1 MADRDAKDWLSLAV
15 APFRTLDREE
25 KQKLSEKE
33 RARQKDLF
41 ERTLAS
47 GSYEPQYATQRGQSP
62 QSRAYLES
70 ILAGN
75 NPDMIFSTAPNAAA
89 DKKVAGAQ
97 RDKMFGTQQQLID
110 RGASLR
116 NQPMPNVGIGLDTHR
131 LQEGF
136 SDKYG
141 DKTKRL
147 GNEELTRLYQN
158 YIADPTPENQA
169 AYESVYNPATIEADA
184 AMPIETGYQG
194 VRGLGKGVERR
205 TGERAQKR
213 KRRRAERRA
222 NR

>member
-1 MADRDAKDWLSLAV
+1 MAKSDGGGKGAEWLATAV
-15 APFRTLDREE
+15 APFRSFDRRE
-25 KQKLSEKE
+25 KLKQEKKN
-33 RARQKDLF
+33 RARQQDLF
-41 ERTLAS
+41 ERAMIT

-62 QSRAYLES
+62 QSRSYLES

-89 DKKVAGAQ
+89 DKKVAAAQ

-110 RGASLR
+110 EGKALR
-116 NQPMPNVGIGLDTHR
+116 NQPMPSVGMDFDTHKFAEKNWEDVKS
-131 LQEGF
+131 LDNDG
-136 SDKYG
+136 
-141 DKTKRL
+141 
-147 GNEELTRLYQN
+147 LTGLYEA
-158 YIADPTPENQA
+158 YLADPTPANKE
-169 AYESVYNPATIEADA
+169 AYEKAYIGTTDA
-184 AMPIETGYQG
+184 ANEAMPIMKGYQG